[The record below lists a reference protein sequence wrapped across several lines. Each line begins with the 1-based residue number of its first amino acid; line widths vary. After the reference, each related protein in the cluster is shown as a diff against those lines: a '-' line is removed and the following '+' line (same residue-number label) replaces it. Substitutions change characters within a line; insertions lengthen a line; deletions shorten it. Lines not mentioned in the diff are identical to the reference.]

1 MSMAQRK
8 NGRSYKK
15 MKTIININL
24 LLNID
29 VITIITYFLFFFNFI
44 LNHRHFKPDWR
55 KVMKQLAADGKR

>member
-29 VITIITYFLFFFNFI
+29 VITIITYFLFFLI
-44 LNHRHFKPDWR
+44 LF
-55 KVMKQLAADGKR
+55 